1 MALFCSA
8 CNIIAWQ
15 RSITFASWPAAMTSK
30 PFATSDAVDASAT
43 PARGHPTLDDIAAAV
58 GVSASTVSRAMS
70 GSPLVREQTRERILD
85 AAKALGFEPDRIA
98 SSLSK
103 GSSAFIGMVVPDA
116 GDAFYAHVL
125 RGARRHL
132 ERSGYHLLLM
142 ETDHDPQR
150 ERDALRTLTA
160 HRVAGILLATAGGYE
175 QCRVPVVFFPHMPH
189 GPEIPGAGLVAST
202 NAHGMELL
210 VEHLRWH
217 GHTRIGYIGG
227 ESGRSTSDER
237 YEGFRSALARE
248 WLAVP
253 SEYVHRNDQTWTPEA
268 AERAT
273 RELLALD
280 PPPTAI
286 VASTDWFLIGAL
298 RTLRAAGKHVPED
311 IAVVGFDDPPFG
323 DLIDPPLTVISF
335 DAGEIGARGA
345 ELVLQQLSDPSP
357 PVEIRLPV
365 ELVVRRSCGCG
376 AHAPAG
382 HRADEKSPASQVS

>member
-1 MALFCSA
+1 M
-8 CNIIAWQ
+8 
-15 RSITFASWPAAMTSK
+15 PSK
-30 PFATSDAVDASAT
+30 PRAKSGSIDGRAT
-43 PARGHPTLDDIAAAV
+43 PASPQIDGRATPAAPQYPTLDDIAAAV
-58 GVSASTVSRAMS
+58 GMSASTVSRAMS
-70 GSPLVREQTRERILD
+70 GSPLVREQTRARILD
-85 AAKALGFEPDRIA
+85 AAKELGFEPDRIA

-125 RGARRHL
+125 RGARRQL
-132 ERSGYHLLLM
+132 GRSGHHVLLM

-150 ERDALRTLTA
+150 ERAALRTLIG

-175 QCRVPVVFFPHMPH
+175 PCPVPVVFFPYVPL
-189 GPEIPGAGLVAST
+189 GAGVPGAGMVAST

-227 ESGRSTSDER
+227 ETGRSTSDER
-237 YEGFRSALARE
+237 YEGFRSALARD

-253 SEYVHRNDQTWTPEA
+253 HHYVHRSDSTWTPEA
-268 AERAT
+268 AEHAT
-273 RELLALD
+273 HELLNLD

-298 RTLRAAGKHVPED
+298 RALRNAGKRVPED
-311 IAVVGFDDPPFG
+311 VAVVGFDDPPFS
-323 DLIDPPLTVISF
+323 DLIDPPLTVITF
-335 DAGEIGARGA
+335 DAGEMGARAA
-345 ELVLQQLSDPSP
+345 ELVLQQRNEPTA

-365 ELVVRRSCGCG
+365 ELIVRRSCGCG
-376 AHAPAG
+376 QKDLPAAG
-382 HRADEKSPASQVS
+382 

>member
-1 MALFCSA
+1 
-8 CNIIAWQ
+8 
-15 RSITFASWPAAMTSK
+15 MTSK
-30 PFATSDAVDASAT
+30 PPPTPDGTDASAH
-43 PARGHPTLDDIAAAV
+43 PAASHPTLDDIAAAV

-103 GSSAFIGMVVPDA
+103 GSSAFVGMVVPDA
-116 GDAFYAHVL
+116 GDVFYARVL
-125 RGARRHL
+125 RGARREL

-142 ETDHDPQR
+142 ETNHDPER
-150 ERDALRTLTA
+150 ERDALRTLLA
-160 HRVAGILLATAGGYE
+160 HRVGGILLATAGGYE
-175 QCRVPVVFFPHMPH
+175 PCRVPVVFFPHILH
-189 GPEIPGAGLVAST
+189 GSEIPGAGLVASA
-202 NAHGMELL
+202 NADGMRLL

-227 ESGRSTSDER
+227 ESGRSSSDER
-237 YEGFRSALARE
+237 YEGFRAGLASE

-253 SEYVHRNDQTWTPEA
+253 PDYVRRDDPTWTPEVG
-268 AERAT
+268 ERAT

-298 RTLRAAGKHVPED
+298 RALHAAGKQVPQD
-311 IAVVGFDDPPFG
+311 IAVVGFDDPPFS

-335 DAGEIGARGA
+335 DAGEIGAKGA
-345 ELVLQQLSDPSP
+345 ELILQQLREPSP

-365 ELVVRRSCGCG
+365 ELIVRRSCGCG
-376 AHAPAG
+376 GTIEARP
-382 HRADEKSPASQVS
+382 ESASAREVSTSRS